1 MDECN
6 SMQIETQNMSLEA
19 EEESEGLG
27 LDGSD
32 IPLDGEQFI
41 DDEAPQGLD
50 EPLVK
55 LASENIRTTID
66 RLYRLSFRIRTPAT
80 RLGFSEA
87 KQHRLT
93 AEDGT
98 DLTESATAID
108 LRHINDMMAKHLK
121 MSPEESRDHF
131 LVKRLAKAN
140 TNRRQQFGLWRI
152 HRSRVEQ
159 WVKRTGESEHIESHN
174 ETDTTSQQT
183 PGTIPQPSTATRID
197 PSIGL
202 DDSQSVFSSSTCS
215 TPSRDNQGREIIIPR
230 LPYKVRGRDFDF
242 AGKAVGT
249 L

>member
-1 MDECN
+1 MF
-6 SMQIETQNMSLEA
+6 LEA

-32 IPLDGEQFI
+32 TPLDGEQFI

-50 EPLVK
+50 EPLVE

-66 RLYRLSFRIRTPAT
+66 RLYRLSFRIRNPAT

-87 KQHRLT
+87 KRYRLI

-98 DLTESATAID
+98 DLTESFAVID
-108 LRHINDMMAKHLK
+108 LIHLEDLMAKHLK
-121 MSPEESRDHF
+121 MSPEESRNHF

-140 TNRRQQFGLWRI
+140 TNRRQQFALWRM

-159 WVKRTGESEHIESHN
+159 WVERTGGSEHIESHN
-174 ETDTTSQQT
+174 ETGMTSQQT

-215 TPSRDNQGREIIIPR
+215 TPSRDDQGQEIIIPR
-230 LPYKVRGRDFDF
+230 LPDKVRGRDFECPYCYMLCPGRISDGS
-242 AGKAVGT
+242 AWK
-249 L
+249 